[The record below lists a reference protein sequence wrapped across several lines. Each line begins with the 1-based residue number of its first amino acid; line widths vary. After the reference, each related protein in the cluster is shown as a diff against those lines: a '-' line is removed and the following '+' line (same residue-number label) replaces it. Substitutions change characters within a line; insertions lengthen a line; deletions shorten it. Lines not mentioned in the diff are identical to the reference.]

1 MNHTFYV
8 DSTKENADTIQKLL
22 DSCAGQETLI
32 VFREGDY
39 YFDKGLVLT
48 EKHRNLTLRGEGCVR
63 FIGGKAYG
71 I

>member
-8 DSTKENADTIQKLL
+8 DSTKENVDTIQKLL

-39 YFDKGLVLT
+39 
-48 EKHRNLTLRGEGCVR
+48 
-63 FIGGKAYG
+63 
-71 I
+71 